1 MISLPIWAVVLIL
14 LLIPGLVVLGIA
26 YWHGTFRRHPHFCL
40 QGMPSDSPHLIKTF
54 ASMSDSLIT
63 QGDPVAFRSSIEEI
77 QAFRLTLIEQA
88 KDLIQFETFKMS
100 PGRRADDF
108 ADALCRRAIAGVTVQ
123 ILVDSYGAHE
133 LPESYWKRLTQAGVE
148 LRFFNP
154 FSARSPQDF
163 LQRNHRKLLIVD
175 QKTALVGGAG
185 ISDMW
190 DGKDGKSHH
199 PWYDFE
205 IQWRGQVVGLL
216 SGFFW
221 QHWLT
226 AGGPVDLRNHV
237 PELAVVD
244 REIPVLVTPGEAP
257 SVGDSPIRSLF
268 QLCIASAQQRL
279 WLASPYLLPDHYTC
293 RVLREACQ
301 QGVDV
306 RILTMGPMSDKDY
319 VYYTSRLRY
328 GLLLESGVQIYEFQP
343 SMMHGK
349 VILIDQNWMSFGS
362 ANLDPRSFFHNDELN
377 LCAYTPELMAQV
389 ETFFVNGF
397 EQSERV
403 DYQQWQQRSLQE
415 RVIGRVCH
423 CLYWQ
428 L

>member
-1 MISLPIWAVVLIL
+1 MISLPIWAAIL
-14 LLIPGLVVLGIA
+14 FLLSIPVLVVLGSA
-26 YWHGTFRRHPHFCL
+26 YWHGSFRQHPHFRL
-40 QGMPSDSPHLIKTF
+40 QGMPSDSPHLIKTL

-63 QGDPVAFRSSIEEI
+63 QGYPVVFRENIDKI
-77 QAFRLTLIEQA
+77 QAARLELIARAQ
-88 KDLIQFETFKMS
+88 DLIQFETFKMS
-100 PGRRADDF
+100 PGKRADDF
-108 ADALCRRAIAGVTVQ
+108 ADALCRQAIAGVTVQ

-133 LPESYWKRLTQAGVE
+133 LPESYWKRLRQAGVE
-148 LRFFNP
+148 IRFFNP

-163 LQRNHRKLLIVD
+163 LQRNHRKLLIAD
-175 QKTALVGGAG
+175 QMTALVGGAG
-185 ISDMW
+185 ISDLW
-190 DGKDGKSHH
+190 DGKDGKSNH

-205 IQWRGQVVGLL
+205 IQWQGEVVGLL

-226 AGGPVDLRNHV
+226 AGGHVDLRVHV
-237 PELAVVD
+237 PEYASID
-244 REIPVLVTPGEAP
+244 QEIPVLVTPGEAP
-257 SVGDSPIRSLF
+257 SVDNSPIRSLF

-293 RVLREACQ
+293 RVLREACE

-319 VYYTSRLRY
+319 VYYTSRERY
-328 GLLLESGVQIYEFQP
+328 GFLLKGGVQIYEYQP

-362 ANLDPRSFFHNDELN
+362 ANMDPRSFFHNDELN
-377 LCAYTPELMAQV
+377 LCTYTPELLKQV
-389 ETFFVNGF
+389 EAFFETGF
-397 EQSERV
+397 QHSTLV
-403 DYQQWQQRSLQE
+403 DRHQWQQRSLKGKA
-415 RVIGRVCH
+415 IGTLCN

-428 L
+428 M